1 MHCHVRTDEVSA
13 LYRSDDMVAA
23 GRAGGAEPSLR
34 LRWMFTEMVFSH
46 RGSWSALFL
55 SFLVLTGSRSAEGL
69 WPGVLMHIFYIDF
82 SCTFTLENK
91 AFCGSR
97 MYLAPCSC
105 EPRHRLTSLRLCTS
119 SAPRGAA
126 EAEAGEGEDES
137 GPAQRLED
145 PAVPDGVPPEPPWLP
160 PPVPCSPGLA
170 LSTPPPL
177 LGLLW
182 PPPSPSL
189 PGGPSL
195 LSRRCHE

>member
-1 MHCHVRTDEVSA
+1 MNVKSRSTLFVWKRKVACSSMHKDHCHVRTDEVSA

-105 EPRHRLTSLRLCTS
+105 EPRHRLTSLRLCPS

-126 EAEAGEGEDES
+126 EAEVGEDES
-137 GPAQRLED
+137 GPAQ
-145 PAVPDGVPPEPPWLP
+145 
-160 PPVPCSPGLA
+160 S
-170 LSTPPPL
+170 L
-177 LGLLW
+177 LYPMG
-182 PPPSPSL
+182 SHQSL
-189 PGGPSL
+189 PG
-195 LSRRCHE
+195 CHHPCPAHLGWPCPHRHCC